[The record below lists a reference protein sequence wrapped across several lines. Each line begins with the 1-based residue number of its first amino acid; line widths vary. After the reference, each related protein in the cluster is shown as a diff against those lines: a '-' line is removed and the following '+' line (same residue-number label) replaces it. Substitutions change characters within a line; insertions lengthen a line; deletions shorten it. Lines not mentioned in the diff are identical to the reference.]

1 MPSED
6 VGGGVG
12 RLVAPEVDGSR
23 VVDARVTVGRDPH
36 KSAGDGVGQVDR
48 ETDMNV
54 LTTSRSV
61 SWRS

>member
-23 VVDARVTVGRDPH
+23 MVGARADVGRGPH

-48 ETDMNV
+48 ETDMTV
-54 LTTSRSV
+54 LTT
-61 SWRS
+61 